1 MVVKDNRSYRLGA
14 LIILLMVSLGCNGFV
29 PRLSNTE
36 SVVATELI
44 GFDFTQGP
52 LQCPEGDT
60 GAPNHVFIHKYPM
73 PGKGEIV
80 GVLYLNDSE
89 SPRDSNAAHTAPSP
103 VQARRW

>member
-1 MVVKDNRSYRLGA
+1 MVVRDNRSCRLDA
-14 LIILLMVSLGCNGFV
+14 LIILFIVSLGCNGFV

-73 PGKGEIV
+73 PGKGEVKV
-80 GVLYLNDSE
+80 GPVISE
-89 SPRDSNAAHTAPSP
+89 GGFTG
-103 VQARRW
+103 RRGYAVNVISKPADGE